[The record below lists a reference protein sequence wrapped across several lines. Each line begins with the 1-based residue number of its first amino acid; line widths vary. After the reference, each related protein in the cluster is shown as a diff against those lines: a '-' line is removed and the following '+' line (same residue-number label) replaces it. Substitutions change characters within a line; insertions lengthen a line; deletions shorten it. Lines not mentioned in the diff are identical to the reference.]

1 MEGLQKMVGHM
12 SNQGHHILPLST
24 NVHSCRFRGMAATDR
39 GEIVADIFGE
49 DIFAAIDPHPPG
61 HTRKKVLAELQKP

>member
-1 MEGLQKMVGHM
+1 MVGHM

-24 NVHSCRFRGMAATDR
+24 NVHRCRFRGMAATDR

-49 DIFAAIDPHPPG
+49 DVFAAIDPHPPDTHG
-61 HTRKKVLAELQKP
+61 KRSLLNYRNLE